1 MYKHQ
6 GILFMDIETVPLV
19 WDYEELSDRMKT
31 EWTKKSKN
39 IKIENEEHPTAERLF
54 LEKSGVY
61 SEFAKVVCIGFGS
74 FQLQNDVWKMRLK
87 SIAAD
92 DEKEL
97 LKSFAEVV
105 NRFVTFNPQMSFCGH
120 NIKEFDLPFLCRRM
134 LINCLPIPDVMNL
147 SGKKPWENPHQDTL
161 ELWKFGDYK
170 NYTSLALLAEVLGI
184 PSPKDDIDGS
194 MVSQVY
200 YEEHNLPRIARY
212 CLQDVATAARVY
224 MRLKGQPCDF
234 ETVYVDE

>member
-1 MYKHQ
+1 
-6 GILFMDIETVPLV
+6 
-19 WDYEELSDRMKT
+19 MKT

-39 IKIENEEHPTAERLF
+39 IKIENEEHPTTERLF

-120 NIKEFDLPFLCRRM
+120 NIKEFDLPFFVQEDVHQ
-134 LINCLPIPDVMNL
+134 LPADTRCNEPEWKEAM
-147 SGKKPWENPHQDTL
+147 GKPAP
-161 ELWKFGDYK
+161 GY
-170 NYTSLALLAEVLGI
+170 AGI
-184 PSPKDDIDGS
+184 VEIRG
-194 MVSQVY
+194 
-200 YEEHNLPRIARY
+200 L
-212 CLQDVATAARVY
+212 
-224 MRLKGQPCDF
+224 
-234 ETVYVDE
+234 